1 MVPLHFGLQ
10 GSQQEILFP
19 GRSEELCIF
28 FRTFK
33 TCKTNT
39 KTNSLT
45 YLCLSIWCVCHTHMH
60 THYTPVCVGMHL
72 RRCIGKG
79 KVNGHLAGLGFLP
92 PPWGS
97 WDCLGCQTCDKVPLP
112 AESSHWLPFWFWCIP
127 FAILLPQCPEG
138 WYYTFNFQDFSL
150 HHLVSTYLWL
160 VSLHICLCLSSWRL
174 SVPLNQQIFVSC

>member
-1 MVPLHFGLQ
+1 MVPLHSGLQ

-45 YLCLSIWCVCHTHMH
+45 SLYLSIWCVCHTHMH

-72 RRCIGKG
+72 RWYIGKG
-79 KVNGHLAGLGFLP
+79 KVNGHLAGLAFLP

-97 WDCLGCQTCDKVPLP
+97 WDCLGCQTWWQSASTCWVISLASFLVLMYPICHPP
-112 AESSHWLPFWFWCIP
+112 ASVSWGLVLHIQLSGFFSSSFSFYILVTCLIAYLFVF
-127 FAILLPQCPEG
+127 ILLASVC
-138 WYYTFNFQDFSL
+138 SL
-150 HHLVSTYLWL
+150 E
-160 VSLHICLCLSSWRL
+160 
-174 SVPLNQQIFVSC
+174 